1 MANLKVFSKYI
12 LSFLKTNWMLED
24 YPVRFRH
31 FRVDESEARRRL
43 TPVPWM
49 ARVINWPLMFGHG
62 QTKEEAYADLKRHFE
77 EYKGERKTLP
87 RPGTRV
93 RPEIE
98 LAPTVEIEPYEPLA
112 AEFFEKV
119 LAMNYG
125 ECLVTD
131 ESSLWDFHGEET
143 NEEYH
148 RKIVEVYGVDVSD
161 IESGNLVQI
170 FKRISAQE
178 RPA

>member
-1 MANLKVFSKYI
+1 MVMKTFSKYI
-12 LSFLKTNWMLED
+12 LSFFKADWTLED

-31 FRVDESEARRRL
+31 FEAGESRPGRRWRSI
-43 TPVPWM
+43 PWV
-49 ARVINWPLMFGHG
+49 AQVINWPLMFGHG
-62 QTKEEAYADLKRHFE
+62 QTQEEAYADLKRHFD
-77 EYKGERKTLP
+77 EYKGGSDKLP

-93 RPEIE
+93 RPKIE
-98 LAPTVEIEPYEPLA
+98 VAPTVEIEPYELLA
-112 AEFFEKV
+112 SEFFEKV
-119 LAMNYG
+119 LAMNYD

-170 FKRISAQE
+170 FKRIRE
-178 RPA
+178 RGQPA